1 MSPFRIAILGSAA
14 VFALVLGV
22 VFSIPTRQGDF
33 VSLKFDKA
41 AVLAEVAED
50 PLSRATGLSGRNS
63 LPEKNG
69 MLFLFDAPARHGI
82 WMKGMRFPI
91 DIIWMRDGAVV
102 DLVESA
108 PPPEVGASDAS
119 LAVFM
124 PDVEAESVLEVNAGF
139 AKKYNVKIGD
149 RAGLGDD
156 RNLAA
161 VSSASVDISGQNFS
175 TQAATTGAEYFI
187 ENLRKSPASGSGF
200 KLGKIVS
207 RNSAYQKV
215 EISYKSGPLTISGVM
230 NIPTARPSAGGFP
243 ILILNHGLIHPSVYF
258 SGRGSKREQDF
269 FARHGYVTIHPDYRG
284 LAKSSPN
291 PARHH
296 DFYAGYS
303 EDVAA
308 LVDALKAIN
317 SKLFDYRRIGIW
329 GHSMGGGIA
338 ARVMVLRPEVRAYVL
353 FAPISAD
360 VEDNFYELS
369 KEEVAWLRK
378 TYGEEG
384 SEIYRKMSP
393 LEYFADVSAPVQ
405 LHHGTGDKDV
415 PIEFS
420 EKMYETLTS
429 YGKKAE
435 FFKYP
440 GEAHEFGEAWQ
451 LAAERSLQFFD
462 KYVKGAR

>member
-14 VFALVLGV
+14 VSALVLGAIFTV
-22 VFSIPTRQGDF
+22 PTRKGDF
-33 VSLKFDKA
+33 VSLKLDNVS
-41 AVLAEVAED
+41 VLVEVAED

-69 MLFLFDAPARHGI
+69 MLFLFDASARHGI
-82 WMKGMRFPI
+82 WMKGMRFPL
-91 DIIWMRDGAVV
+91 DIIWMREGAVV
-102 DLVESA
+102 DLVENA
-108 PPPEVGASDAS
+108 PPPDIGVRDAS
-119 LAVFM
+119 LPVFM
-124 PDVEAESVLEVNAGF
+124 PDVEAESVLEVSAGF
-139 AKKYNVKIGD
+139 AKKYNIKIGD
-149 RAGLGDD
+149 RVGLGDN

-161 VSSASVDISGQNFS
+161 ASFAPADLLKQNAS
-175 TQAATTGAEYFI
+175 TQATTTGSEYFI
-187 ENLRKSPASGSGF
+187 EGLRKGPALGSGF
-200 KLGKIVS
+200 RLGKIIS

-230 NIPTARPSAGGFP
+230 NIPTARPATGGFP

-269 FARHGYVTIHPDYRG
+269 FARAGYVTIHPDYRG

-291 PARHH
+291 PMRHH

-338 ARVMVLRPEVRAYVL
+338 ARVMVLRPEVRAFVL

-369 KEEVAWLRK
+369 KEEVAWIHK

-384 SEIYRKMSP
+384 SAIYRKISP
-393 LEYFADVSAPVQ
+393 LTFFGDVAAPVQ
-405 LHHGTGDKDV
+405 LHHGTGDTDV

-429 YGKKAE
+429 LGKKAE
-435 FFKYP
+435 FFKYE